1 MKPSTPL
8 DKTRVDKVKPF
19 AMESALKGLEGK
31 RKKKIVLYEQKD
43 QESGLLDESNLINH
57 DI

>member
-1 MKPSTPL
+1 
-8 DKTRVDKVKPF
+8 
-19 AMESALKGLEGK
+19 MESALRGLEGK